1 VITGIEVPLE
11 AAIAASL
18 AALALGTFVER
29 RRARRARHERGN
41 PLAALFI
48 RETLGSAARDASRR
62 LDHRAAAQAVLHGRL
77 DQSAML
83 RTGWDAATR
92 EQVLGH
98 VAAVI
103 KAGIR
108 RDDSFAQ
115 IEGGGFTIIMPGAD
129 ERAARGVADRLR
141 RALAQT
147 RLPQSGMANPFTAS
161 FGVAAG
167 RSGDAGDAL
176 VARALAALE
185 AARKAGPDHVV
196 AASEI
201 EDVIYL
207 PAPDRS
213 PEAATA

>member
-1 VITGIEVPLE
+1 MITGIEVPLE

-18 AALALGTFVER
+18 TALALGAFVER
-29 RRARRARHERGN
+29 RRTRHERRD
-41 PLAALFI
+41 PLAGLFT
-48 RETLGSAARDASRR
+48 RETLASAARDASRR
-62 LDHRAAAQAVLHGRL
+62 LDHRAAAQAVLRGRI

-83 RTGWDAATR
+83 RTSWDAAAC

-98 VAAVI
+98 IAAVM

-115 IEGGGFTIIMPGAD
+115 IEGDGFTIIMSGAD

-141 RALAQT
+141 RALAQM
-147 RLPQSGMANPFTAS
+147 RLPQSGLANPLTAS

-167 RSGDAGDAL
+167 RSGDAGETL

-185 AARKAGPDHVV
+185 AAQKTGTDHVV

-213 PEAATA
+213 ACSAAA

>member
-1 VITGIEVPLE
+1 MITGIEVPLE

-18 AALALGTFVER
+18 AALALGAFVER
-29 RRARRARHERGN
+29 RRTRHERRD
-41 PLAALFI
+41 PLAGLFT
-48 RETLGSAARDASRR
+48 RETLASAARDASRR
-62 LDHRAAAQAVLHGRL
+62 LDHRAAAQAVLRGRI

-83 RTGWDAATR
+83 RTGWDAAAR

-98 VAAVI
+98 IAAVM

-115 IEGGGFTIIMPGAD
+115 IEGDGFTIIMPGAD

-141 RALAQT
+141 RALAQM
-147 RLPQSGMANPFTAS
+147 RLPQSGLANPLTAS

-167 RSGDAGDAL
+167 RSGDADETL

-185 AARKAGPDHVV
+185 AAQKTGTDHVV

-213 PEAATA
+213 ACSAAA